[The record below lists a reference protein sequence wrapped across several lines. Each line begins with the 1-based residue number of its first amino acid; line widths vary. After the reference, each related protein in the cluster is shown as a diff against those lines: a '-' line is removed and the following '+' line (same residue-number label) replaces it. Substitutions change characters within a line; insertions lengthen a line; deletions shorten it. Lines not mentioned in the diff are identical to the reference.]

1 MMSDEQP
8 RATHGSWRVHAAC
21 VGSDPARF
29 TDPRP
34 DSDDTR
40 LAIATCRGCPVRQP
54 CLTEALTHPAASDV
68 GIWGATTPARRDQ
81 LRRRMK
87 PAAADPIPPE
97 AGLFETLHGELT
109 DLTGRALIVQLPA
122 PPKHLLLIDGH
133 PTLRT
138 DDLEQARNH
147 ILERLEDYQPRTL
160 APYRLTDHGELADPA
175 GRITITRL
183 PTAPHLLIVI
193 DGQPHTRHY
202 RLDHARRDALA
213 TLASNTAPDLRDPD
227 RPTPPKLHPLAPP
240 ARQLGRR

>member
-1 MMSDEQP
+1 MTGEHPGQTGHD
-8 RATHGSWRVHAAC
+8 SWRVHAAC
-21 VGSDPARF
+21 VGSDPAQF

-34 DSDDTR
+34 ESDDTR
-40 LAIATCRGCPVRQP
+40 LAIATCRRCPVRQP

-68 GIWGATTPARRDQ
+68 GIWGATTPTRRDQ
-81 LRRRMK
+81 LRRRVE
-87 PAAADPIPPE
+87 PATADPVPPE

-122 PPKHLLLIDGH
+122 PPTHLLLIDGH

-138 DDLEQARNH
+138 DDLGQARNH

-160 APYRLTDHGELADPA
+160 APYRLTDHGELTDPA

-193 DGQPHTRHY
+193 DGQPHARHH

-213 TLASNTAPDLRDPD
+213 TLASNTAPDRRDPD
-227 RPTPPKLHPLAPP
+227 RLAPPELQPLAPP
-240 ARQLGRR
+240 APQIARR